1 MLIAEWLLK
10 GREISD
16 ICSLA
21 LLESQMKQLMDTVL
35 SPTQTASQSDNPAK
49 LEEDLELV
57 SERISTLDL
66 TLDSMPTPALSDRK
80 LQPAATHRKVHGG
93 AEQASLLAP
102 SVECPFLVHHVSASA
117 CCLAGCSG
125 LQLHVLA
132 WTITDSDSIV
142 DE

>member
-93 AEQASLLAP
+93 AEQLAP

-125 LQLHVLA
+125 LLLA
-132 WTITDSDSIV
+132 WTITDSDSTV